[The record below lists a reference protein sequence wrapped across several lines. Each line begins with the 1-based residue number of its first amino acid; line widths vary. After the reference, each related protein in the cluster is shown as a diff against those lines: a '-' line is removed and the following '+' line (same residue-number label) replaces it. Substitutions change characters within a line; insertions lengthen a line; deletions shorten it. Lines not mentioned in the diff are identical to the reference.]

1 MLTASQRVKI
11 ITAIAPLLGAE
22 EWSVID
28 LTLRQFKLPT
38 TDVWDGNTKDG
49 YVVQMVT
56 DADDET
62 LTELAA
68 HLGVESTPRPSSIT
82 PSFWLDSHLRLF
94 VSHLA
99 KRKKDAALLQRG
111 LLAYQISGFIAH
123 KDIEPTKKWQDE
135 IELALST
142 ADALVAML
150 TPGFHESKWTDQEI
164 GFAMGRSLPILSIR
178 LGEDPYGFLAREQAI
193 QGVGA
198 TEDKLARAIFNVFVK
213 NKQTQKRMAQS
224 LVSRFVGSN
233 TFASAKENF
242 ALIENTEY
250 WDAQLSTMVKKAAK
264 ENNQISDAW
273 YLTDK
278 VKAFLKTKATKE

>member
-1 MLTASQRVKI
+1 MLSASQRVKI

-38 TDVWDGNTKDG
+38 TNMWDGNKDS
-49 YVVQMVT
+49 YIVQML
-56 DADDET
+56 DEADDER
-62 LTELAA
+62 LVDLAA
-68 HLGVESTPRPSSIT
+68 HLGVESTPRPSSIA
-82 PSFWLDSHLRLF
+82 PSFWLEEHLRLF

-99 KRKKDAALLQRG
+99 KRKKQAALLQQNR
-111 LLAYQISGFIAH
+111 LSYQISSFIAH
-123 KDIEPTKKWQDE
+123 VDIEPTKKWQDE

-164 GFAMGRSLPILSIR
+164 GFAMGRSLPILTIR

-193 QGVGA
+193 QGIDV
-198 TEDKLARAIFNVFVK
+198 TEDKVARAIFNVFVK

-233 TFASAKENF
+233 SFASAKVNF
-242 ALIENTEY
+242 ALLEKVEY
-250 WDAQLSTMVKKAAK
+250 WDRQLTTQVKKAVK
-264 ENNQISDAW
+264 ENGQISDAW
-273 YLTDK
+273 YLPQK
-278 VKAFLKTKATKE
+278 VQAFLKAKASKD